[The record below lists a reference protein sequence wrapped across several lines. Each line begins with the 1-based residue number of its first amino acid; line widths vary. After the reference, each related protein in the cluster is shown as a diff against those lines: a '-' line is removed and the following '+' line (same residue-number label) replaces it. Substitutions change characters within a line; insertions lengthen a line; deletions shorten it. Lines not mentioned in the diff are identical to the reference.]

1 MYHSQR
7 TLDGK
12 PQVYSNGAS
21 TFPESRSYY
30 TSFHPSACR
39 PKLTRHS
46 IACRA
51 ISLAMWSSSSS
62 SFLQVRT
69 YPSHGLFCSFP
80 SEPLFAFVSISVCK
94 NRLTDLQHGQITLR
108 VSSSPVSSVAV
119 HRLSVS
125 TSLAVPSP
133 ISGKEPKTEVCPC
146 PFSV

>member
-1 MYHSQR
+1 MYHSQK

-21 TFPESRSYY
+21 NFPESRSYY
-30 TSFHPSACR
+30 TSSNPSASR
-39 PKLTRHS
+39 PRLTRHF

-51 ISLAMWSSSSS
+51 ISLAMWPSSSS

-69 YPSHGLFCSFP
+69 YPSPELLCSSH
-80 SEPLFAFVSISVCK
+80 SEPPFVFVSFSVCK
-94 NRLTDLQHGQITLR
+94 NRLTDLQHGQTTLR
-108 VSSSPVSSVAV
+108 VSSSPAFSVAV

-125 TSLAVPSP
+125 TSSAVPSR

-146 PFSV
+146 PSSV